1 MLPTRWRR
9 WLLNYGMLQ
18 CIDLLDSHAELTAR
32 LRSFL
37 LAVVAGDLPQARQAF
52 LTFAA
57 LLEAHSLAEDQV
69 LLPEFARLKLE
80 TNGCSIDILGKEHRK
95 LRRLLSEA
103 RERVFASPVV
113 LTPALR
119 LVWIEETRMLKEV
132 LEHHD
137 VRERAAFNPAFDRA
151 LGQAEA
157 AALAGQAQA
166 LQDEIE
172 ARLRKEYSETYA
184 TAE

>member
-1 MLPTRWRR
+1 
-9 WLLNYGMLQ
+9 MLQ
-18 CIDLLDSHAELTAR
+18 CVDLLESHAELTAR

-37 LAVVAGDLPQARQAF
+37 LAVVTGDLPQARRAF
-52 LTFAA
+52 LSFAA

-80 TNGCSIDILGKEHRK
+80 TNGCSVDILSKEHRK
-95 LRRLLSEA
+95 LRRLLSDA
-103 RERVFASPVV
+103 HERVFTTNAE
-113 LTPALR
+113 LTPAVR

-137 VRERAAFNPAFDRA
+137 VRERAAFNPAFDQA

-157 AALAGQAQA
+157 AALAGQARA
-166 LQDEIE
+166 LEDELE
-172 ARLRKEYSETYA
+172 AQLLLQYRKIHA
-184 TAE
+184 D

>member
-1 MLPTRWRR
+1 
-9 WLLNYGMLQ
+9 MLQ
-18 CIDLLDSHAELTAR
+18 CADLLESHAELTAR

-37 LAVVAGDLPQARQAF
+37 LAVVAGDLPQAQRAF
-52 LTFAA
+52 LSFAA

-69 LLPEFARLKLE
+69 LLPAFTRLKLE
-80 TNGCSIDILGKEHRK
+80 TNGCSVDILEKEHRK
-95 LRRLLSEA
+95 LRRLLEEA
-103 RERVFASPVV
+103 RKRVFAAGIE
-113 LTPALR
+113 LTPAVR

-137 VRERAAFNPAFDRA
+137 VRERAAFNPAFDQA
-151 LGQAEA
+151 LDQAEA
-157 AALAGQAQA
+157 AALAGEAQA

-172 ARLRKEYSETYA
+172 ARLRKEYSETYT